1 MGRQDRGFETD
12 LCVRG
17 VGVRE
22 RGMVYDASGV
32 GRIWEGLHG
41 GL

>member
-1 MGRQDRGFETD
+1 MIEGLRPI
-12 LCVRG
+12 CVCAG